1 MTNEQTAVKATYFSI
16 IGNALLAIIKGLAGF
31 FGNSYA
37 LTADA
42 IESTTDI
49 FSSFWSCLES
59 SILID
64 LPTKTIP
71 TATAEPSH

>member
-1 MTNEQTAVKATYFSI
+1 MTKEQTAVKATYFSI
-16 IGNALLAIIKGLAGF
+16 VSNTFLALIKGLAGY

-49 FSSFWSCLES
+49 LNQIFEQACGSKSSLRSRSC
-59 SILID
+59 
-64 LPTKTIP
+64 
-71 TATAEPSH
+71 